1 MKNLLP
7 RLAPALSLA
16 LLLSVQPVEGQ
27 STLNSAP
34 PTASSTASRGVISV
48 NGTAQVLVV
57 PDQVELRLGI
67 STRNPDLIRAKS
79 ENDERTAA
87 VLNKLKAL
95 GLGQRELQTDAIHVQ
110 PEYRSDGPNPPVLT
124 GYLVQRHLVV
134 TLKEVGKFEPLLEAA
149 IQAGANEDLNIQ
161 FCSTEL
167 RKHRD
172 QARQM
177 AIRAAREKG
186 ELFTQELGLKLGT
199 ATNITEQS
207 QDNAFS
213 SYSYYS
219 MYGGYWQSRSS
230 GYAMQ
235 NNISV
240 ASGSPEPS
248 NDAPNQTFAPGQIRI
263 SAVVSVQFET
273 LAGTGR

>member
-1 MKNLLP
+1 MKKLLSH
-7 RLAPALSLA
+7 LSPALTLT
-16 LLLSVQPVEGQ
+16 LLLAARPVQGQ
-27 STLNSAP
+27 VTITPAP
-34 PTASSTASRGVISV
+34 PATPSPSARGTISV
-48 NGTAQVLVV
+48 SGTAQVLVV
-57 PDQVELRLGI
+57 PDQIELRLGI

-79 ENDERTAA
+79 ENDERIAA
-87 VLNKLKAL
+87 VITKLKAL

-110 PEYRSDGPNPPVLT
+110 PEYRSEPGNPPVLT

-149 IQAGANEDLNIQ
+149 IQAGANEVLNIQ

-199 ATNITEQS
+199 ATSITEQS
-207 QDNAFS
+207 QDNSFS

-219 MYGGYWQSRSS
+219 MYGGYWHSRSS

-240 ASGSPEPS
+240 SSGSLEPS

-273 LAGTGR
+273 LAGTGK

>member
-1 MKNLLP
+1 MKKLLSH
-7 RLAPALSLA
+7 LKPALALA
-16 LLLSVQPVEGQ
+16 LLLAARPVQGQ
-27 STLNSAP
+27 VTITPAPTTTTSPSA
-34 PTASSTASRGVISV
+34 RGTISV
-48 NGTAQVLVV
+48 SGTAQVLVV

-79 ENDERTAA
+79 ENDERIAA
-87 VLNKLKAL
+87 VITKLKAL
-95 GLGQRELQTDAIHVQ
+95 GLSQRDLQTDAIHVQ
-110 PEYRSDGPNPPVLT
+110 PEYRTDAGNPPILT

-149 IQAGANEDLNIQ
+149 IQAGANEVLNIQ

-199 ATNITEQS
+199 ATSITEQS
-207 QDNAFS
+207 QDYAFS

-219 MYGGYWQSRSS
+219 MYGGYWHSRNN

-240 ASGSPEPS
+240 AAGSSEPTS
-248 NDAPNQTFAPGQIRI
+248 EASNQTFAPGQIRI

-273 LAGTGR
+273 MAGAGK

>member
-1 MKNLLP
+1 
-7 RLAPALSLA
+7 
-16 LLLSVQPVEGQ
+16 
-27 STLNSAP
+27 
-34 PTASSTASRGVISV
+34 
-48 NGTAQVLVV
+48 
-57 PDQVELRLGI
+57 
-67 STRNPDLIRAKS
+67 
-79 ENDERTAA
+79 
-87 VLNKLKAL
+87 
-95 GLGQRELQTDAIHVQ
+95 
-110 PEYRSDGPNPPVLT
+110 
-124 GYLVQRHLVV
+124 V

-149 IQAGANEDLNIQ
+149 IQAGANEVLNIQ

-199 ATNITEQS
+199 ATSITEQS

-219 MYGGYWQSRSS
+219 MYGGYWHSRSS

-240 ASGSPEPS
+240 AGGSSEPTTE
-248 NDAPNQTFAPGQIRI
+248 AANQTFAPGQIRI
-263 SAVVSVQFET
+263 SAMVSVQFET
-273 LAGTGR
+273 LAGTGK

>member
-1 MKNLLP
+1 M
-7 RLAPALSLA
+7 
-16 LLLSVQPVEGQ
+16 
-27 STLNSAP
+27 
-34 PTASSTASRGVISV
+34 
-48 NGTAQVLVV
+48 
-57 PDQVELRLGI
+57 
-67 STRNPDLIRAKS
+67 
-79 ENDERTAA
+79 
-87 VLNKLKAL
+87 
-95 GLGQRELQTDAIHVQ
+95 
-110 PEYRSDGPNPPVLT
+110 LT

-149 IQAGANEDLNIQ
+149 IQAGANEVLNIQ

-199 ATNITEQS
+199 ATSITEQS
-207 QDNAFS
+207 QDNSFS

-219 MYGGYWQSRSS
+219 MYGGYWHSRSS

-240 ASGSPEPS
+240 SSGSPEPS

-273 LAGTGR
+273 LAGTGK